1 MLLQNNIAFITN
13 SQLEIECKHITYL
26 KDMKLILKKN
36 TNFIYID
43 KMYHNIIENDNKR
56 RLKILKKNNVSI
68 EIIKLFASNS
78 RRIRIV

>member
-1 MLLQNNIAFITN
+1 MLLQNNIAFITS

-43 KMYHNIIENDNKR
+43 KSIIENDNKR

-68 EIIKLFASNS
+68 EIIKLFALSS

>member
-43 KMYHNIIENDNKR
+43 KSIIENDNKR

-68 EIIKLFASNS
+68 EIIKLFASSS

>member
-1 MLLQNNIAFITN
+1 MLLQNNIAFITS

-43 KMYHNIIENDNKR
+43 KSIIENDNKR

-68 EIIKLFASNS
+68 EIIKLFVSSS